1 MNKVISKK
9 EAIAHVHDGSVLM
22 VGGFNTSG
30 DPNELVE
37 ALRTKTSVKNITLI
51 SIDSG
56 VTDSPLTNMLSEG
69 RFKKVIGTFFG
80 ANKEIQKRV
89 NEGTIEY
96 ELVPQGTF
104 VERIRSAGAGLGGV
118 ITPTGVG
125 TVVAEGKQK
134 INIDGREYLIEKPLR
149 GEVAFI
155 RAEIAD
161 ESGNLVM
168 IGNAKN
174 TNTVM
179 AMAADFVIAQANQI
193 VKTGEIDPDDVTVPS
208 IYVDAVVLAGE
219 EI

>member
-51 SIDSG
+51 STDSG

-208 IYVDAVVLAGE
+208 IYVDAIVLAGE

>member
-9 EAIAHVHDGSVLM
+9 DATAHVHDGTVLM

-37 ALRTKTSVKNITLI
+37 ALRTRSDAKDITLI

-56 VTDSPLTNMLSEG
+56 VTGSPLTHMLEEG

-125 TVVAEGKQK
+125 TVVEKNKQK
-134 INIDGREYLIEKPLR
+134 IEIDGREYLIEKPLR
-149 GEVAFI
+149 AEVAFI
-155 RAEIAD
+155 RAETAD

-168 IGNAKN
+168 KGNAKN

-179 AMAADFVIAQANQI
+179 ATAADYVVAQANHI
-193 VKTGEIDPDDVTVPS
+193 VKTGEIDPDNVSVPS
-208 IYVDAVVLAGE
+208 IYIDAVVLAGE